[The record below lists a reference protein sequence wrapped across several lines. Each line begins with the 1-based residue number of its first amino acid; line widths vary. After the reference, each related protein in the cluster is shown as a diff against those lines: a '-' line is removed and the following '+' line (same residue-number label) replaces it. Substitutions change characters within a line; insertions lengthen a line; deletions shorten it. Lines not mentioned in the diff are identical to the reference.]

1 LIQISFVNPPTSHVS
16 PSSLLPFPS
25 PRHTHTQLTHPKARF
40 CGILRGQE
48 SFAQA
53 VSFGLNT
60 RNWYAGNVPLGVNTI
75 LLALSVYPTYLV
87 VRDHV
92 PDETDKW
99 AAERERE
106 RLGEKVVSDEESLEG
121 QGVRQRVTELG
132 RQSISVADGTRLA
145 IGQAGAPGAGAI

>member
-1 LIQISFVNPPTSHVS
+1 VADHEP
-16 PSSLLPFPS
+16 
-25 PRHTHTQLTHPKARF
+25 ARF

-60 RNWYAGNVPLGVNTI
+60 RNWYAGNVPLGVNTV

-99 AAERERE
+99 AAERETE
-106 RLGEKVVSDEESLEG
+106 RSQAGVEKGDGGSRSSDEEDADR

-132 RQSISVADGTRLA
+132 RQSVSVADGTRLA